1 MDSNTQNIIKM
12 PDSIAKAVNEVS
24 SHIQKLEKSNDNKFD
39 RYKFTS
45 IDDFMENVQ
54 PLCANAGLI
63 IIQDEASKPDLIEKA
78 GKSGNVLML
87 WCEFNFT
94 LVSKTGDTYGPI
106 RRSVMVQATGAQA
119 FGSAQSYALKQFL
132 RSLFMIP
139 TGDKDDPDNDAT
151 KDIANPPTIDV
162 QKIAK
167 SINSQIARAKT
178 KAQLDH
184 VSVEY
189 NQDLA
194 LIKTTSQT
202 AYDFLMDAINKRAT
216 QLNPHIDTNRAEY
229 EMDEEYKNTVGK

>member
-1 MDSNTQNIIKM
+1 
-12 PDSIAKAVNEVS
+12 
-24 SHIQKLEKSNDNKFD
+24 
-39 RYKFTS
+39 
-45 IDDFMENVQ
+45 
-54 PLCANAGLI
+54 
-63 IIQDEASKPDLIEKA
+63 
-78 GKSGNVLML
+78 
-87 WCEFNFT
+87 
-94 LVSKTGDTYGPI
+94 
-106 RRSVMVQATGAQA
+106 MVQATGAQA

-202 AYDFLMDAINKRAT
+202 AYDFLMDAINKRDT